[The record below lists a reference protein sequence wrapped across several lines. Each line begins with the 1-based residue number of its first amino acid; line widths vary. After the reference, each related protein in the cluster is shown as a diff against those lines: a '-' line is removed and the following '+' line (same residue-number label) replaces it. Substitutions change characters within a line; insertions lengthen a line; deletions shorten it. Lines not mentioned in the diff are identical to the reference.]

1 MKTPRELRARLSRID
16 GNRPGLDP
24 IGDARK
30 VYALIGSM
38 AGILGCG
45 DPGPED
51 EKKGGDSGE
60 NTG

>member
-1 MKTPRELRARLSRID
+1 MPTPRELRARLKRID

-30 VYALIGSM
+30 IHALIGSM

-45 DPGPED
+45 DDPTD
-51 EKKGGDSGE
+51 NEKKGGDGE
-60 NTG
+60 TE